1 MRVKI
6 VLACT
11 ECKQRNYTTMKNKKN
26 DPDRLEMK
34 KYCSFCRKHTLHKAT
49 KKGKEEVLTVANE
62 NTAKKPSLLSRVKR
76 FFKDIRGELK
86 KVAWPTKKQVIN
98 NTTVVIVVVI
108 ISSIGISLIDYF
120 FGLIIRL
127 FFGS

>member
-1 MRVKI
+1 M
-6 VLACT
+6 
-11 ECKQRNYTTMKNKKN
+11 
-26 DPDRLEMK
+26 
-34 KYCSFCRKHTLHKAT
+34 
-49 KKGKEEVLTVANE
+49 ANE
-62 NTAKKPSLLSRVKR
+62 KTANKPSFFSKVKR

-108 ISSIGISLIDYF
+108 ISSIGISLVDYF
-120 FGLIIRL
+120 FGLIVRL

>member
-1 MRVKI
+1 M
-6 VLACT
+6 
-11 ECKQRNYTTMKNKKN
+11 
-26 DPDRLEMK
+26 
-34 KYCSFCRKHTLHKAT
+34 
-49 KKGKEEVLTVANE
+49 ANE
-62 NTAKKPSLLSRVKR
+62 NTAKTPSLFSRVKR

-108 ISSIGISLIDYF
+108 ISSIGISLVDYF
-120 FGLIIRL
+120 FGLIVRL

>member
-1 MRVKI
+1 M
-6 VLACT
+6 
-11 ECKQRNYTTMKNKKN
+11 
-26 DPDRLEMK
+26 
-34 KYCSFCRKHTLHKAT
+34 
-49 KKGKEEVLTVANE
+49 ANE
-62 NTAKKPSLLSRVKR
+62 NTAKKPSLFSRVKR

-108 ISSIGISLIDYF
+108 ISSIGSSLVDYC
-120 FGLIIRL
+120 FGLIVRL

>member
-1 MRVKI
+1 M
-6 VLACT
+6 
-11 ECKQRNYTTMKNKKN
+11 
-26 DPDRLEMK
+26 
-34 KYCSFCRKHTLHKAT
+34 
-49 KKGKEEVLTVANE
+49 ANE

-76 FFKDIRGELK
+76 FFKDIAGELK
-86 KVAWPTKKQVIN
+86 KIAWPSKKQVIN

>member
-1 MRVKI
+1 M
-6 VLACT
+6 
-11 ECKQRNYTTMKNKKN
+11 
-26 DPDRLEMK
+26 
-34 KYCSFCRKHTLHKAT
+34 
-49 KKGKEEVLTVANE
+49 ANE
-62 NTAKKPSLLSRVKR
+62 NTAKKPSFFSRVKR
-76 FFKDIRGELK
+76 FFKDIAGELK
-86 KVAWPTKKQVIN
+86 KIAWPSKKQVIN

>member
-1 MRVKI
+1 M
-6 VLACT
+6 
-11 ECKQRNYTTMKNKKN
+11 
-26 DPDRLEMK
+26 
-34 KYCSFCRKHTLHKAT
+34 
-49 KKGKEEVLTVANE
+49 ANE
-62 NTAKKPSLLSRVKR
+62 NTAKKPSLFSRVKR
-76 FFKDIRGELK
+76 FFKDIAGELK
-86 KVAWPTKKQVIN
+86 KIAWPGKKQVIN

>member
-1 MRVKI
+1 M
-6 VLACT
+6 
-11 ECKQRNYTTMKNKKN
+11 
-26 DPDRLEMK
+26 
-34 KYCSFCRKHTLHKAT
+34 
-49 KKGKEEVLTVANE
+49 ANE
-62 NTAKKPSLLSRVKR
+62 NTAKKPSLFSRVKR

-108 ISSIGISLIDYF
+108 ISSIGISLVDYF
-120 FGLIIRL
+120 FGLIVRL

>member
-1 MRVKI
+1 M
-6 VLACT
+6 
-11 ECKQRNYTTMKNKKN
+11 
-26 DPDRLEMK
+26 
-34 KYCSFCRKHTLHKAT
+34 
-49 KKGKEEVLTVANE
+49 ANE
-62 NTAKKPSLLSRVKR
+62 NTAKKPSLFSRVKR

-86 KVAWPTKKQVIN
+86 KVAWPSKKQVIN

-120 FGLIIRL
+120 FGLVVRL